1 MIVIAGSYPLDF
13 VKFENYYL
21 LMWKKRSLGQARPCS
36 LLLKPRLNIVKEI
49 AYCFQESSEA
59 ISLTMF
65 SLTKARPVAWSGF
78 SPRLKQPQKNRIS
91 QKTSK
96 KRTKTGKKR
105 IFYFKFFNKVRS
117 VPDLN
122 FQFALAYYSK
132 SK

>member
-1 MIVIAGSYPLDF
+1 
-13 VKFENYYL
+13 
-21 LMWKKRSLGQARPCS
+21 MWKKRSLGQARPCS

-78 SPRLKQPQKNRIS
+78 SPRLKKPQKNGFL
-91 QKTSK
+91 K
-96 KRTKTGKKR
+96 KRLKNGQKPGKKR

>member
-1 MIVIAGSYPLDF
+1 
-13 VKFENYYL
+13 
-21 LMWKKRSLGQARPCS
+21 MWKKRSLGQARPCS

-49 AYCFQESSEA
+49 AYCSQESSEA

-65 SLTKARPVAWSGF
+65 SLIKARPVAWSGF
-78 SPRLKQPQKNRIS
+78 SPRLKKPQKKRIS

-122 FQFALAYYSK
+122 FQFDLAYYSK

>member
-1 MIVIAGSYPLDF
+1 
-13 VKFENYYL
+13 
-21 LMWKKRSLGQARPCS
+21 MWKKRSLGQARPCS

-78 SPRLKQPQKNRIS
+78 SPRLKKRKKPQKNRIS

-96 KRTKTGKKR
+96 KRTKTEKKTD
-105 IFYFKFFNKVRS
+105 FLF
-117 VPDLN
+117 
-122 FQFALAYYSK
+122 
-132 SK
+132 